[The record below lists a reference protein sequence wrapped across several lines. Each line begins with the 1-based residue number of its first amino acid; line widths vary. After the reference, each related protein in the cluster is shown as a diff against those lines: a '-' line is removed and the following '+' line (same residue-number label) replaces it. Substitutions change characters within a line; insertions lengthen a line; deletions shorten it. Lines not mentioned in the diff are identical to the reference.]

1 MESLTGFLTDLTG
14 FLTLSWTGQ
23 HCPGRSALSWTVSTV
38 LDGQHCPGR
47 SALSWTVSTVLDGQY
62 RVQGTGY
69 RVQGGEFEGRKKRG
83 ERGKKLLDNCWIIA
97 GLLLNNCLLTPA

>member
-47 SALSWTVSTVLDGQY
+47 SVQGTGY

>member
-1 MESLTGFLTDLTG
+1 LSRSFLMESLTGFLTDLTG
-14 FLTLSWTGQ
+14 FLTDLTGF
-23 HCPGRSALSWTVSTV
+23 LT
-38 LDGQHCPGR
+38 
-47 SALSWTVSTVLDGQY
+47 LSWTVSTVLDGQY